1 MMSRRKRSRL
11 PEAIIL
17 IFVITIC
24 LVGALSLWMVE
35 LLPRMAARDFGPA
48 TSTLSTSQKVVYAFR
63 LEQQKQQLL
72 NPVNPKGPSAPFEVT
87 LGESVDSIAA
97 RLQAQG
103 LIQSAAAFTD
113 FLVYAGLDTAVQAGK
128 YEISPAQ
135 NSVEIARSLLDATP
149 RVITFNILA
158 GWRMEEVAAALPTS
172 GLRIQPYEFLDAAR
186 DSRFFPPW
194 WEGASTLEGFF
205 FPGSYEL
212 DRNMSVDQLVPVLVS
227 RFDQEIG
234 PELRDIYSQQ
244 GLTLTEAVTL
254 ASIIEREAVD
264 DSEMPMIAS
273 VFFNRLAAGMRLES
287 DPTAQ
292 YAVGFNQEQQ
302 TWWTNP
308 LSLDD
313 IGTVSP
319 YNTYVTGGLPPGPI
333 CNPGLNAM
341 QAVAHPADTP
351 YFYFRARC
359 DGSGLHEFAVTYDEH
374 LQNACP

>member
-1 MMSRRKRSRL
+1 
-11 PEAIIL
+11 
-17 IFVITIC
+17 
-24 LVGALSLWMVE
+24 
-35 LLPRMAARDFGPA
+35 
-48 TSTLSTSQKVVYAFR
+48 
-63 LEQQKQQLL
+63 
-72 NPVNPKGPSAPFEVT
+72 
-87 LGESVDSIAA
+87 VDSIAA

-212 DRNMSVDQLVPVLVS
+212 DRNMSVDQLVSVLVS

-287 DPTAQ
+287 DPTRSMQWGSIRNSKRGGPTRCRWMTLARFHPIIHMSQ
-292 YAVGFNQEQQ
+292 AACRRPHMQPWSECHAGG
-302 TWWTNP
+302 
-308 LSLDD
+308 
-313 IGTVSP
+313 GT
-319 YNTYVTGGLPPGPI
+319 PG
-333 CNPGLNAM
+333 
-341 QAVAHPADTP
+341 
-351 YFYFRARC
+351 
-359 DGSGLHEFAVTYDEH
+359 
-374 LQNACP
+374 